1 LQRLIALLSQR
12 RQMYIEVGN
21 LTIKSKKVTL
31 TLILL
36 TWRIW
41 WAPNNAS
48 RWQMGFNSASEW
60 LSRLLNNYSS
70 KFIGVSSAL
79 CRYSVITFLT
89 VYLLYPVILKHC
101 GCTNY
106 RWQVTKAT
114 TFCTVVPNINE
125 SSLRNSFHVTIL
137 APRILGWLWGET
149 SPLCVTNIIKMK
161 RNRNLNTTNGLLAEM
176 ESSYVTC
183 FGLLLWPSSGYNLV
197 VLRVYTI
204 CLSILYKLYLGW
216 ILDFWNICATML
228 TLYRNVNILHRHS
241 LT

>member
-1 LQRLIALLSQR
+1 
-12 RQMYIEVGN
+12 MYNEVGN
-21 LTIKSKKVTL
+21 LTIKSKNVT
-31 TLILL
+31 
-36 TWRIW
+36 
-41 WAPNNAS
+41 
-48 RWQMGFNSASEW
+48 
-60 LSRLLNNYSS
+60 LSRLLNSYSS
-70 KFIGVSSAL
+70 KFISVSSPL

-89 VYLLYPVILKHC
+89 LYLLYPVILKHY
-101 GCTNY
+101 GCTNS

-125 SSLRNSFHVTIL
+125 SSLWNSFHVIIL
-137 APRILGWLWGET
+137 APRILGWLWGGT

-161 RNRNLNTTNGLLAEM
+161 WNRNLNTTNGLLAEM